1 MRSSDDDVLD
11 RWTLTA
17 VAARL
22 ADNLSPD
29 VKIGGSGR
37 RYEQL
42 DVGEL
47 AAHVD
52 AWLIAWPPGTGLPMH
67 DHAGSSAAVHVLRS
81 ELVERYVDEDRIIE
95 RGLIAG
101 HPVHLPPDHLHEV
114 VNASRHEALSLHV
127 YSPKLT
133 TLRFRNEFAPWRP
146 ARPIP
151 LAAQV
156 SSGS

>member
-1 MRSSDDDVLD
+1 
-11 RWTLTA
+11 

-22 ADNLSPD
+22 AGNLSPE

-47 AAHVD
+47 AAQVD

-67 DHAGSSAAVHVLRS
+67 DHAGSSAAVYVLRS
-81 ELVERYVDEDRIIE
+81 ELVERYIDEDRIVE
-95 RGLIAG
+95 RRLIAG
-101 HPVHLPPDHLHEV
+101 DRVLLPPDHLHEV
-114 VNASRHEALSLHV
+114 VNAGGNEALSLHV

-133 TLRFRNEFAPWRP
+133 TLRFRSEFAPWRP
-146 ARPIP
+146 APPIS
-151 LAAQV
+151 LAAEV
-156 SSGS
+156 TSTS